1 MVLWTLIL
9 FFSLVII
16 GIPIAF
22 SFGIGALFHW
32 IVSDPSNSIVVVTKS
47 FASLDSFSLMAIPLF
62 ILAGDIMKEGAI
74 SRHLINLINGII
86 GKIKG
91 ALAHV
96 TVIAS
101 LFFGAISGSS
111 AATVAAIGGIMI
123 PEMIKKG
130 YSREHAVVIA
140 ASSGFLGVLIP
151 PSIPLIIY
159 GFNAEVSIAK
169 LFLGGIVP
177 GVLIAI
183 GFMIVNRL
191 MYNKQMNNE
200 TAVSLEEVIEEEPNH
215 PIQPDPDN
223 KKSFKKN
230 ILNAFPALLMPVI
243 VLGGIYS
250 GVFTPTES
258 GAVAALYGILV
269 SVFLYKSIG
278 LKNLVFIS
286 GKSTLMS
293 AIILFIIGLAGV
305 FGWLITTEQVPMK
318 LADAVTNITSN
329 PYVILMILNIIYL
342 ILGTFLETITAIVI
356 TTPIFL
362 PLILA
367 VGIDPIHFGI
377 IQTVNLSVGLITPPM
392 ALNLLMASK
401 IGNIPVLQTVR
412 ALVPYF
418 LVSIIVLLIVTYIP
432 GIVLFLPNLIS

>member
-1 MVLWTLIL
+1 MILWTIIL
-9 FFSLVII
+9 FFVLVLI

-22 SFGIGALFHW
+22 SFGISALLHW
-32 IVSDPSNSIVVVTKS
+32 VISDPSNTIVLVTKS

-62 ILAGDIMKEGAI
+62 ILAGDIMKEGDI
-74 SRHLINLINGII
+74 SKHLINLINGMV
-86 GKIKG
+86 GKVKG

-111 AATVAAIGGIMI
+111 AATVAAIGGIMV

-130 YSREHAVVIA
+130 YARDHAVVIA
-140 ASSGFLGVLIP
+140 AVSGMLGVLIP

-177 GVLIAI
+177 GFLMAM
-183 GFMIVNRL
+183 GFMIVNRIV
-191 MYNKQMNNE
+191 YNKHSTNIEVVASQEKEENG
-200 TAVSLEEVIEEEPNH
+200 TSTDQIQLEPKGKNRY
-215 PIQPDPDN
+215 
-223 KKSFKKN
+223 KKN

-250 GVFTPTES
+250 GIFTPTES

-269 SVFLYKSIG
+269 SVFLYRSIG
-278 LKNLVFIS
+278 LKKLIFVS
-286 GKSTLMS
+286 GNSTLMS
-293 AIILFIIGLAGV
+293 AIILFIIGIAGV

-318 LADAVTNITSN
+318 LAEAVTGFTTN
-329 PYVILMILNIIYL
+329 PYVILLMLNIIYL
-342 ILGTFLETITAIVI
+342 FLGTFMETITAIVI

-367 VGIDPIHFGI
+367 VGIDPVHFGI
-377 IQTVNLSVGLITPPM
+377 MQTVNLSVGLITPPM

-401 IGNIPVLQTVR
+401 IGDISILQTVR
-412 ALVPYF
+412 SLIPYF
-418 LVSIIVLLIVTYIP
+418 VVAIIVLLIITYVP
-432 GIVLFLPNLIS
+432 GIVLFLPNLL

>member
-1 MVLWTLIL
+1 MVLWTLGL
-9 FFSLVII
+9 FFILVII

-22 SFGIGALFHW
+22 SFGLGALFHW
-32 IVSDPSNSIVVVTKS
+32 QITNPSSMIVVVTKS

-74 SRHLINLINGII
+74 SRHLINLINGLI

-101 LFFGAISGSS
+101 LFFGAISGSA

-130 YSREHAVVIA
+130 YSRENAVVVA
-140 ASSGFLGVLIP
+140 AASGFLGVLIP

-177 GVLIAI
+177 GILMAF
-183 GFMIVNRL
+183 GFMIVNRIL
-191 MYNKQMNNE
+191 YIKQLKLRE
-200 TAVSLEEVIEEEPNH
+200 SAASLENELKEGSLNQIELDPNE
-215 PIQPDPDN
+215 

-230 ILNAFPALLMPVI
+230 FINAFPALLMPVI

-250 GVFTPTES
+250 GIFTPTES

-278 LKNLVFIS
+278 LKKLVYIS
-286 GKSTLMS
+286 GNSTLMS
-293 AIILFIIGLAGV
+293 AVILLIIGLAGV

-318 LADAVTNITSN
+318 LADAVTSITTN
-329 PYVILMILNIIYL
+329 QLVILLILNIIYL

-367 VGIDPIHFGI
+367 VGIDPIHFGV

-401 IGNIPVLQTVR
+401 IGNISVLQTVR
-412 ALVPYF
+412 ALMPYF
-418 LVSIIVLLIVTYIP
+418 LVAIIVLLIVTYVP
-432 GIVLFLPNLIS
+432 AIVLFLPNLL

>member
-1 MVLWTLIL
+1 MVLWTLLL
-9 FFSLVII
+9 FFFLVLI

-32 IVSDPSNSIVVVTKS
+32 LVNDPSNTIVLVTKS
-47 FASLDSFSLMAIPLF
+47 FGSLDSFSLMAIPLF
-62 ILAGDIMKEGAI
+62 ILAGDIMKEGDI
-74 SRHLINLINGII
+74 SKHLINLINGMLR
-86 GKIKG
+86 KIKG

-130 YSREHAVVIA
+130 YSRENAVVVTA
-140 ASSGFLGVLIP
+140 AAGFLGVLIP

-177 GVLIAI
+177 GILMAI
-183 GFMIVNRL
+183 GFMIVNRF
-191 MYNKQMNNE
+191 MYNKQIKNNE
-200 TAVSLEEVIEEEPNH
+200 VAASLEKVTNEASTGQ
-215 PIQPDPDN
+215 IQLDPEGN
-223 KKSFKKN
+223 KSLKKN
-230 ILNAFPALLMPVI
+230 FLNALPALLMPVI

-250 GVFTPTES
+250 GIFTPTES
-258 GAVAALYGILV
+258 GAIAALYGILV
-269 SVFLYKSIG
+269 SCLLYRSIG
-278 LKNLVFIS
+278 LKKLVFIS
-286 GKSTLMS
+286 GNSTLMS
-293 AIILFIIGLAGV
+293 AIILLIIGLAGV

-318 LADAVTNITSN
+318 LAEAVTSLTTN
-329 PYVILMILNIIYL
+329 PYVILLMLNIIYL

-362 PLILA
+362 PLVLA
-367 VGIDPIHFGI
+367 VGIDPIHFGV
-377 IQTVNLSVGLITPPM
+377 IQTVNLAVGLITPPM

-401 IGNIPVLQTVR
+401 IGDIPVLQTVR

-418 LVSIIVLLIVTYIP
+418 VVAIIVLFIVTYVP
-432 GIVLFLPNLIS
+432 GIVLFLPNLL